1 MSSTPRPQPDAPPRL
16 PPPFWHVTA
25 LIAALASVVMLSIH
39 GNAALIAAGLLAAG
53 TAVAAQAEA
62 RFRARHGRSSD
73 LADLLT
79 MVLALATVLTCI
91 LALAAAGHPR

>member
-1 MSSTPRPQPDAPPRL
+1 MSSSPRPQPRAPPRL

-25 LIAALASVVMLSIH
+25 LVAAMAAVVMLSIH

-53 TAVAAQAEA
+53 TAIAAQAEA

-79 MVLALATVLTCI
+79 VVLALATVLTCI
-91 LALAAAGHPR
+91 LALAAARQPG